1 MIKKWYNT
9 TVGDYVLMEKTG
21 SISQFKTWWNILPSF
36 LFVKQIAKIVNQ
48 INTELSSKKVTDE
61 EEVNK
66 YKLSSLNKINL
77 LELHLQYVYFVLI
90 NQIELEQILKKVGN
104 KVKTKYKGIDIE
116 KLKESLKIIEEIS
129 GIKIEGDPL
138 KKMQEVRDEIDFR
151 KDKYKENFYVKPNPE
166 ESKKISLLEF
176 AGKYVAYMGGE
187 IDRVSKMLIIDLIN
201 TKTLA
206 DEKFKAEQEQYNK
219 LKNGSI
225 R

>member
-9 TVGDYVLMEKTG
+9 TVSDYVLMEKTG

-36 LFVKQIAKIVNQ
+36 LFIKQIAKIINQ
-48 INTELSSKKVTDE
+48 INTELSAKKVTDE

-77 LELHLQYVYFVLI
+77 LELHLQYAYCVIV

-104 KVKTKYKGIDIE
+104 NVKTKYKGIDIE
-116 KLKESLKIIEEIS
+116 KLKESLKVIEEIS
-129 GIKIEGDPL
+129 GIKIEGEPL

-151 KDKYKENFYVKPNPE
+151 KDKYNENFYVKPNPE
-166 ESKKISLLEF
+166 ENKKISLLEF

-206 DEKFKAEQEQYNK
+206 DEKFKEEQEQYNK
-219 LKNGSI
+219 LVNG
-225 R
+225 RN

>member
-206 DEKFKAEQEQYNK
+206 DEKFKAEQ
-219 LKNGSI
+219 
-225 R
+225 

>member
-77 LELHLQYVYFVLI
+77 LELHLQYVYFVLV

-116 KLKESLKIIEEIS
+116 KLKESIKVIEEIS

-138 KKMQEVRDEIDFR
+138 KKMQEVRDEIGFR

-166 ESKKISLLEF
+166 ENKKISLLEF

-206 DEKFKAEQEQYNK
+206 DEKYKAEQEQYNK
-219 LKNGSI
+219 LKNGSV

>member
-36 LFVKQIAKIVNQ
+36 LFIKQIAKIVNQ

-77 LELHLQYVYFVLI
+77 LELHLQYVYFVLV

-104 KVKTKYKGIDIE
+104 KIKTKYKGIDIE
-116 KLKESLKIIEEIS
+116 KLKESIKVIEEIT
-129 GIKIEGDPL
+129 GIKIEGEPL

-166 ESKKISLLEF
+166 ENKKISLLEF

-219 LKNGSI
+219 LKNGSV

>member
-36 LFVKQIAKIVNQ
+36 LFIKQIAKIVNQ

-77 LELHLQYVYFVLI
+77 LELHLQYVYFVLV

-104 KVKTKYKGIDIE
+104 KIKTKYKGIDIE
-116 KLKESLKIIEEIS
+116 KLKESIKVIEEIT
-129 GIKIEGDPL
+129 GIKIEGEPL

-219 LKNGSI
+219 LKNGSV